1 MISVLRIFVALV
13 VVAALLVG
21 CSGDVRMRKLTDT
34 AVNDTK
40 HSIHGVIVYQPAFF
54 IEQSMKTTLIVNGK
68 PAGSSTDR
76 PPACSPAP
84 SERVVALPD
93 LKNPYAISYH
103 PGLLDKNTMGLVLNN
118 SMLQAVNANPAA
130 PNSSSSQ
137 SGLTG
142 ALAALPIPT
151 PFGVIS
157 SPKIGG
163 DRPEP
168 GLPYTTVQQPQT
180 RRSNLP
186 ACTDGP
192 MIVGYRRLD
201 LP

>member
-1 MISVLRIFVALV
+1 MISGLRIVVALI

-21 CSGDVRMRKLTDT
+21 CSGEVRMRKLTDT
-34 AVNDTK
+34 AMNDTE
-40 HSIHGVIVYQPAFF
+40 HSIRGVVVYQPAFF
-54 IEQSMKTTLIVNGK
+54 IEQSIKTTLVANGK

-76 PPACSPAP
+76 PPACSPTP

-93 LKNPYAISYH
+93 LKNPYAVSYH
-103 PGLLDKNTMGLVLNN
+103 PGLFDKNTMGLVLTN
-118 SMLQAVNANPAA
+118 SMLQAVNPHPAA
-130 PNSSSSQ
+130 ASSGSVQSS
-137 SGLTG
+137 LTS

-157 SPKIGG
+157 TPKV
-163 DRPEP
+163 DVPEP

-192 MIVGYRRLD
+192 MIVGYRRLE